1 MIHISVEWDGWCNTW
16 RRGVDG
22 VELDFLKPLRG
33 DGGSGGRDLYL
44 SHENYHCFNFFPIEK
59 NTQLLIAEL

>member
-22 VELDFLKPLRG
+22 VELDFLMPSVAKGEWGKGMNIYPMKITIA
-33 DGGSGGRDLYL
+33 SI
-44 SHENYHCFNFFPIEK
+44 FFPSRKIHSC
-59 NTQLLIAEL
+59 

>member
-22 VELDFLKPLRG
+22 VELDSLMPSVATGELLEGMNIYPMKIA
-33 DGGSGGRDLYL
+33 SI
-44 SHENYHCFNFFPIEK
+44 FFPIEK